1 MVKALPHCG
10 VFFFGVEHCGL
21 FVHLF
26 NLPNATEVCHSWTV
40 RLLLAT
46 PLFSPNSKF

>member
-10 VFFFGVEHCGL
+10 VFFFFWVAHSGL

-26 NLPNATEVCHSWTV
+26 NLPNATEVCHAWTV
-40 RLLLAT
+40 
-46 PLFSPNSKF
+46 